1 MIASRKSYPA
11 RREEREY
18 KQSFRSFFWTLAI
31 AVALALLLR
40 MFVIETIR
48 VEGPSMQPTLHTNE
62 RVLIEKITLPFS
74 MPERN
79 DIVVCQFEGQ
89 SEPFVKRVIGLPGE
103 TIEIRNGDVYING
116 APLEEDTHAN
126 GKRPRDM
133 AAVTS
138 PEDSV
143 FVMGDN
149 RANSADSCVYGP
161 IEKSRIRGIVVLRFW
176 PLSEIS
182 TF

>member
-18 KQSFRSFFWTLAI
+18 RQSFRSFFWTLAI
-31 AVALALLLR
+31 AVVLALLLR

-79 DIVVCQFEGQ
+79 DIIVCQFEGQ
-89 SEPFVKRVIGLPGE
+89 SEPFVKRV
-103 TIEIRNGDVYING
+103 DVY
-116 APLEEDTHAN
+116 
-126 GKRPRDM
+126 KRQD
-133 AAVTS
+133 
-138 PEDSV
+138 
-143 FVMGDN
+143 
-149 RANSADSCVYGP
+149 
-161 IEKSRIRGIVVLRFW
+161 
-176 PLSEIS
+176 
-182 TF
+182 